1 MMDSSEKS
9 KVLIVDDAPEHIQVL
24 METLKDEYTIV
35 AAINGEKALELAA
48 SEPVPDIIL
57 LDIMMPG
64 MDGYEVCSRLKAQA
78 KTSKIPVIFV
88 TAMDQVENETAGFAI
103 GAVDYVT
110 KPISPPIVRARVKT
124 HLSLRHAQQRLQDL
138 LKKTLGGSVRVLVDI
153 LSLANPAAFSR
164 SSQLRQ
170 LVKEMSINLG
180 LNDIWKLE
188 LAAML
193 SQIGCVTLPAE
204 TLNKLYA
211 GEDLTE
217 EEREQ
222 YAGYAARGAEL
233 IAHIPHLESVAG
245 MIARIQEPLGWEY
258 TIEPRKRDAV
268 IIGGQLLQITT
279 DYIQHVNSGMSPESV
294 IQQMNNGEEKYDLVL
309 VNTLERVLG
318 IKAQEL
324 SEKTVTVKD
333 IFSGMIL
340 NQDVYSE
347 DGTLLAV
354 NGTELA
360 PATVKIIQHHSE
372 SEGIKGP
379 IRVFAPK
386 DR

>member
-1 MMDSSEKS
+1 MMDGPEKP
-9 KVLIVDDAPEHIQVL
+9 KVLIVDDTPENIQVL

-48 SEPVPDIIL
+48 IEPAPDIIL

-78 KTSKIPVIFV
+78 KTRKIPVIFV
-88 TAMDQVENETAGFAI
+88 TAMDQVEDETAGFAL
-103 GAVDYVT
+103 GAVDYIT

-124 HLSLRHAQQRLQDL
+124 HLSLRHAQLRLQDL
-138 LKKTLGGSVRVLVDI
+138 LNKTLGGSVRVLVDI

-170 LVKEMSINLG
+170 LVKEMSIDLG

-211 GEDLTE
+211 GEDLTK

-233 IAHIPHLESVAG
+233 IAHIPNLESVAG
-245 MIARIQEPLGWEY
+245 MIAKIQEPLGGEY

-268 IIGGQLLQITT
+268 IIGRQLLQITI
-279 DYIQHVNSGMSPESV
+279 DYIQHVSSGMSPESV
-294 IQQMNNGEEKYDLVL
+294 IQQMNNNEGKYDLIL
-309 VNTLERVLG
+309 VNTLARVLG
-318 IKAQEL
+318 IKSQEQ
-324 SEKTVTVKD
+324 SEKTVAVKD
-333 IFSGMIL
+333 LFSGMIL

-347 DGTLLAV
+347 EGTLLAV
-354 NGTELA
+354 NGTELS
-360 PATVKIIQHHSE
+360 PATVKIIQHYSE
-372 SEGIKGP
+372 SEGMKGP
-379 IRVFAPK
+379 LRVFATK
-386 DR
+386 DQ